1 VVICSFYIKV
11 PANLHARNSHERQL
25 PPAQC
30 IMKYP
35 IVISNPPHISCVSW
49 NSRPYVK
56 FGAQA
61 SAFKNKKGSPQ
72 HETYLHAALQ
82 SKLSCQIS
90 LFARP
95 LAVTA
100 HDLDLVRLH
109 SLARILHLEGDI
121 LDQKGPDLVA
131 ETVSIEMALCSE
143 SHISPISN
151 ITPLSPIFI
160 YLKRQPRLHFLS

>member
-1 VVICSFYIKV
+1 MRFVEFE
-11 PANLHARNSHERQL
+11 NLYHIRSAGKRFQKQERGRRSTK
-25 PPAQC
+25 PTC
-30 IMKYP
+30 M
-35 IVISNPPHISCVSW
+35 
-49 NSRPYVK
+49 RR
-56 FGAQA
+56 
-61 SAFKNKKGSPQ
+61 
-72 HETYLHAALQ
+72 
-82 SKLSCQIS
+82 SKLSCLS

-95 LAVTA
+95 LAVAA

-151 ITPLSPIFI
+151 ITPPSPIFI
-160 YLKRQPRLHFLS
+160 YLERQPRLHFLS